1 MTTLLLLA
9 ALAVIPRLPVVED
22 RCEIIDANNVYSPE
36 DGTITLR
43 QCIYLDDHHGIIA
56 WRTTRPG
63 MVPTWDRSRGCYT
76 AVWFD
81 GNVLRRVRCRTVVE
95 SFWQSDYELASRA
108 EWPEECRKNLGQ
120 LHKGN

>member
-1 MTTLLLLA
+1 MGGLVIWLA
-9 ALAVIPRLPVVED
+9 LSVIPFSPIVED
-22 RCEIIDANNVYSPE
+22 RCELIDCNQVYSPE

-43 QCIYLDDHHGIIA
+43 QCIFLDDHHGIIA

-76 AVWFD
+76 AVWLY

-95 SFWQSDYELASRA
+95 SWYQHDYELSARA
-108 EWPEECRKNLGQ
+108 EWPEDQRKNLGVRP
-120 LHKGN
+120 